1 MFYVLELFQTFS
13 GHTSTLHPPQANS
26 YFLERCKQHS
36 PKMTVLWIQLVYCID
51 FLLLFATASPCML
64 GLLAS
69 LTMMTSAL
77 FLCKPV
83 ICKLQPWMEHVI
95 FLKKLLDHQQMQI
108 DNQQPATARWTESPA
123 LTQQETLL
131 QLFEPFYYKRLY
143 HAPSWLLKNLF
154 PGSW

>member
-1 MFYVLELFQTFS
+1 MFYVLELFQTFL

-26 YFLERCKQHS
+26 YFLECYKQHS
-36 PKMTVLWIQLVYCID
+36 PKMIVLLIHLVYCID
-51 FLLLFATASPCML
+51 LLLLFATASPYML

-69 LTMMTSAL
+69 LTMMTSPL

-83 ICKLQPWMEHVI
+83 ICKPQLWMEHVI

-108 DNQQPATARWTESPA
+108 DNQQPTTARWTESPA
-123 LTQQETLL
+123 LTRQETLL

-143 HAPSWLLKNLF
+143 RTPSCLPKNLF